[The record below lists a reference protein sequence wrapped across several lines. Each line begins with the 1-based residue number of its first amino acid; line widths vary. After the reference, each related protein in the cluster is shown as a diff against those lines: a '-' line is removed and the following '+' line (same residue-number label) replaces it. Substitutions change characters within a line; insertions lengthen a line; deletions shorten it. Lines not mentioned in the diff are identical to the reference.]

1 VHGYSLLRTQL
12 HNDYFHDIFNEAEKF
27 DVNIEAHRKSIINYH
42 SHFLGLHVLISSID
56 TETGPGVFETALA
69 YTTAS
74 RVADNA
80 LLFKYLVKSLG
91 MKYGITPSFMA
102 KPWGNVR
109 LSFPVAVTTSYAT
122 MAIWS
127 AAWV

>member
-1 VHGYSLLRTQL
+1 M
-12 HNDYFHDIFNEAEKF
+12 
-27 DVNIEAHRKSIINYH
+27 
-42 SHFLGLHVLISSID
+42 ISMIPRID

-69 YTTAS
+69 YTTAL

-109 LSFPVAVTTSYAT
+109 YPFLWLFAFL
-122 MAIWS
+122 MRL
-127 AAWV
+127 